1 MKLSIGL
8 NTSGRMYV
16 LRIECV
22 SHKEKKYVE
31 LIFPLPH
38 NKTLLRHVLTGEVIG
53 EDEVILEKS
62 GPIIYCD

>member
-1 MKLSIGL
+1 MFLTK
-8 NTSGRMYV
+8 
-16 LRIECV
+16 
-22 SHKEKKYVE
+22 KKKYVE
-31 LIFPLPH
+31 LILPLPH